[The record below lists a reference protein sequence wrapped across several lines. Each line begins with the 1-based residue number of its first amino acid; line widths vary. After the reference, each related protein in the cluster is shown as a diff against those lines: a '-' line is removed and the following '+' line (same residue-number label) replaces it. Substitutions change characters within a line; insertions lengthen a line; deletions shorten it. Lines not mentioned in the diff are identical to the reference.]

1 MEKLKNLFCSVK
13 LNVNNPHFLIMQ
25 GRITK
30 VINMKPVGGGG
41 GVEEAA
47 GTSLYQHK
55 REQAQNHIRKKELKQ
70 QEIDNILNS
79 EVTPKLD
86 QLKKDKN
93 ALDEYKSNVSQLER
107 NEKTLIAFRY
117 YDLSKLTEDP

>member
-1 MEKLKNLFCSVK
+1 
-13 LNVNNPHFLIMQ
+13 
-25 GRITK
+25 
-30 VINMKPVGGGG
+30 MKPVELLGLI
-41 GVEEAA
+41 EEAA

-55 REQAQNHIRKKELKQ
+55 REQVQNHIRKKELKQ

>member
-1 MEKLKNLFCSVK
+1 MEKIKNLFCSVK

-30 VINMKPVGGGG
+30 VINMKPVELLGLI
-41 GVEEAA
+41 EEAA

-93 ALDEYKSNVSQLER
+93 ALDEYKSNVPQLER

>member
-1 MEKLKNLFCSVK
+1 MEKIKNLFCSVK

-30 VINMKPVGGGG
+30 VINMKPVELLGLI
-41 GVEEAA
+41 EEAA

>member
-1 MEKLKNLFCSVK
+1 
-13 LNVNNPHFLIMQ
+13 MQ

-30 VINMKPVGGGG
+30 VINMKPVELLGLI
-41 GVEEAA
+41 EEAA

-93 ALDEYKSNVSQLER
+93 ALDEFKSNVSQLER

>member
-1 MEKLKNLFCSVK
+1 MEKIKNLFCSVK

-30 VINMKPVGGGG
+30 VINMKPVELLGLI
-41 GVEEAA
+41 EEAA

-93 ALDEYKSNVSQLER
+93 ALDEFKSNVSQLER